1 MVPSGT
7 HIHQQNFEVFMRP
20 NLALVTIVLFI
31 HCLVAGTGNAA
42 AQGDPPSEGN
52 FFTKLGVG
60 GAVGWTHNL
69 GKTIVKGASSPN
81 GIVRIDSEQND
92 QVRPWV
98 EVHAWFYEWNEWG
111 GMDEGDPLAAEKKN
125 RWGIGPFVAVAPGA
139 NFVDSVAMGIMLGR
153 KYKTESE
160 SNLSFNLAVG
170 AALNLNQQSLAVGFN
185 ANQPLPPGETSVRYQ
200 TKSTGAVL
208 VMFSIGWD
216 AFGGTT
222 RKPSQG
228 QRSQRLSPVSA
239 GTAFTND
246 VASIAPPTNTT
257 IGPERPTCLNAVCAP
272 IVVSNRN

>member
-1 MVPSGT
+1 
-7 HIHQQNFEVFMRP
+7 MRL
-20 NLALVTIVLFI
+20 NLAFVTIILFI
-31 HCLVAGTGNAA
+31 HCLVAVTANAA
-42 AQGDPPSEGN
+42 GPNDPPPEGN

-111 GMDEGDPLAAEKKN
+111 GMDANDPLAAEKKN
-125 RWGIGPFVAVAPGA
+125 RWGIGPFFAVAPGA
-139 NFVDSVAMGIMLGR
+139 NFVDSVAMGLMLGR

-170 AALNLNQQSLAVGFN
+170 AALNLNQQTLADGFN
-185 ANQPLPPGETSVRYQ
+185 ANQPLPPGETSVRYK
-200 TKSTGAVL
+200 TTSTGALL

-216 AFGGTT
+216 AFGGTN
-222 RKPSQG
+222 RKAPQTI
-228 QRSQRLSPVSA
+228 RSQRPPPVSA
-239 GTAFTND
+239 GTWFTD
-246 VASIAPPTNTT
+246 DEASIAPPTKTT
-257 IGPERPTCLNAVCAP
+257 IGPQRPACLNAVCAP
-272 IVVSNRN
+272 IVVSNKN